1 MPRMIV
7 PSRTTGFGWCTWDRA
22 RPSAGGCRLPGCR
35 AFSAV
40 RERVGRPRP
49 GHVGPERVML
59 GGKSRRTTLRF
70 GPWLARPRAGPVHR
84 SVVGDKPARYSPAGA
99 LADDT
104 DGSAMRIAVRMT
116 VTALVG
122 CLLAGGAGGRS
133 APPKSLAGVS
143 VRGAAAPADTRAARA
158 ARAQARPRP

>member
-1 MPRMIV
+1 MTPV
-7 PSRTTGFGWCTWDRA
+7 SA
-22 RPSAGGCRLPGCR
+22 SSRPSAGGGRPPGRPPLSSLP
-35 AFSAV
+35 AP
-40 RERVGRPRP
+40 VGRPRP

>member
-1 MPRMIV
+1 MTPV
-7 PSRTTGFGWCTWDRA
+7 PASSRR
-22 RPSAGGCRLPGCR
+22 SAGGCRLPGCR

-40 RERVGRPRP
+40 REGVGRPRP

-59 GGKSRRTTLRF
+59 GGKSRRTPLRF

-104 DGSAMRIAVRMT
+104 DGSAHRRPDD
-116 VTALVG
+116 G
-122 CLLAGGAGGRS
+122 DRRGGLPSGGRS
-133 APPKSLAGVS
+133 RRGFAPAAIVAPPPPPGPP
-143 VRGAAAPADTRAARA
+143 GPAPYHA
-158 ARAQARPRP
+158 PP